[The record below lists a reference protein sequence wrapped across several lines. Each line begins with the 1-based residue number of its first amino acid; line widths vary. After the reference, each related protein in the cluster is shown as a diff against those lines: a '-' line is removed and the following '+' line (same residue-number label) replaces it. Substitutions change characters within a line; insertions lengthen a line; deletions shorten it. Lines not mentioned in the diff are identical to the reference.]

1 MSSLGDL
8 LNSGIRPKL
17 LTSPALAGGFFTTN
31 TTWKALR
38 YTKNYQKSN
47 KKKNKCISQGPVKR
61 EKPHSNLNREHLI

>member
-38 YTKNYQKSN
+38 IYKELP
-47 KKKNKCISQGPVKR
+47 KKQ
-61 EKPHSNLNREHLI
+61 